1 MVVRTI
7 SAEDLESGSPAVVE
21 ITDQSAVA
29 LDADFLFSAEF
40 ARQGEDLLLH
50 GLEGNEVL
58 LRDYFARDEP
68 PQLESA
74 EGARLS
80 AETVQSLAGP
90 EFPPAYA
97 QAAGE
102 VQLGPPIGEVSSLN
116 GVARVQHSDGSRDN
130 LQDGDPI
137 FLGDVVSTGFGSEL
151 GILFVDDTVFSLS
164 SNARMVIDELIYNPA
179 SDANSMGVSL
189 IQGTFVFVTGKIA
202 PSGGMDVE
210 TPVGTIGIRGTLVG
224 VQIATIGGNTR
235 IVNLINTETGEVGSF
250 FFSNFGGIAQFT
262 EANHFLQ
269 VSNINTLPGLPTI
282 GSGQTISNLFGRS
295 LSNAINI
302 QQNINRD
309 SSDQPPT
316 DPNENNQEGIL
327 PEDVPQDLLEA
338 LLEQIPIETAAGDA
352 PVLSGG
358 AEFRLPP
365 WLVQIFALNPILPQG
380 VIGEVDVPE
389 LRFGNFQEFAFIF
402 SPPVATPVAPQA
414 AFGFP
419 GASGG
424 GGAGIIAAVKEDSED
439 NLAVFAAA
447 AGGASNELT
456 SIVIKLPGFAPGDI
470 DISKIVADL
479 AGAPALGTV
488 AITTPGGVT
497 TITITFNTALNIQSF
512 ASSFTLD
519 TPLAGSDVDLPNISI
534 TANAQAI
541 ADPSVKGSAVAAGTL
556 VLDAVLDQ
564 AAFAVQG
571 AVPDLT
577 EAVAAQVVPL
587 NFTLDITDAGFD
599 LSGPDADN
607 SEAVTDV
614 TVILSAGTLQLGPG
628 APAGASI
635 TNNGGGNFTVN
646 VADPADYAAAVAAL
660 QVELPP
666 GLDGLVTGSIS
677 VTTEEFLLSGGEP
690 DLSDNSRTIVT
701 EFSLTVTGGDVVPV
715 VTFGLAQGDGP
726 PDAEEEGAALGV
738 QAVSAPAALASEVLT
753 ISEDSENNVVEF
765 SIAAGD
771 PTDELA
777 LAVFSLPGFA
787 PGDVDIAQ
795 IAADLAGPPLLG
807 TVAIT
812 TPGGVTTITITFED
826 SQDVQS
832 FSSSFTLDAPVA
844 DSDLDLSGIELTVTA
859 KDITTP
865 SATGTGSAGGFI
877 YVDAVA
883 DPVTVEIDAVSA
895 SGDEA
900 FAPGEAGTV
909 TVTATFGDTADGSEL
924 HTVTVTVPAGFTVT
938 DLDGGTLNG
947 STVSW
952 TAAGSPFQAVLQV
965 EADDPLPGD
974 QPATWAAEAVA
985 LEQNTNSDPNA
996 GDVEKDTS
1004 DNEQTAQASDEVT
1017 LDPAGA
1023 PTVSVN
1029 LDGALCIAED
1039 GQGQFTVT
1047 VTAPGD
1053 DFVREILVE
1062 NLPGASEGWFTTV
1075 SGDDV
1080 GLFNPATGIYT
1091 TSGQPGQV
1099 ILTVTLTPPADS
1111 DLDVATVMGGDIA
1124 FTATTEDPDSG
1135 DTAIS
1140 GPVTA
1145 DVDVD
1150 AVADGAAEGLSVSI
1164 DVNDSGDGDS
1174 EFAPGETGTVTVSAT
1189 FGDTVDGSEVHT
1201 VVVDVP
1207 AGFTVVTPLPVTPAG
1222 VTALVNA
1229 DGDVEFT
1236 VTAGTS
1242 GFVGYEFQVT
1252 APEDIADGDS
1262 FQFTAT
1268 ARAFEE
1274 PSDAECSE
1282 ANNEA
1287 TAEASA
1293 GAVGGAA
1300 GAPTVGLEVLTE
1312 DGNVKEDAPA
1322 ALEITAQVTTAGDT
1336 LSQVVVTAPAGWV
1349 LNAAAGGQIA
1359 SVSGDGTTQL
1369 MLTLNPGVTSFLGT
1383 IQATPP
1389 ADSDL
1394 DASLN
1399 VQATA
1404 IDGSHSATDND
1415 DFSVT
1420 VDAVAD
1426 AGAQIISGGYGVST
1440 DGAVVDLD
1448 LMLAPRGGNA
1458 LNPLGDLF
1466 NGGGFDDDG
1475 SEAVSS
1481 IEVILSGIPA
1491 IGSDSDANLL
1501 FDAGFGGSVNHTPGS
1516 LVWTFAG
1523 SEAQLVALVDSLQL
1537 DPGNDY
1543 TGTLSVDIEV
1553 TTQETAREA
1562 GSPAP
1567 AGDGSNGVHGSETD
1581 DSDNIVTENFSFD
1594 VEVEVLLT
1602 GQIGINEI
1610 GLGVGTSL
1618 QQNGEPLNGDQNY
1631 IELRNIAGHALGAS
1645 KIKALSIEIIGA
1657 NGELVT
1663 IHLSTA
1669 TGGSINVPPQG
1680 FLIIFEDGTWATS
1693 TPGGAVQQTGSYT
1706 IPGTYSEPGSVWG
1719 FGSDT
1724 SAALGVHLV
1733 QRSGSVD
1740 MFVANGA
1747 DKSLFTGFGG
1757 GWVGAGSGSA
1767 NAAALLGA
1775 LVDLETF
1782 NGMIGDQDAVLAA
1795 LGRSDI
1801 AIDAEPAVNDEGT
1814 RVFARIFASEGSA
1827 GGNPGDSHA
1836 DDTDQGQDWTTSN
1849 WPTAFDKAIND
1860 DDLSS
1865 TDDFNPQDPTDD
1877 LNPAQGAGTNDAD
1890 AGQTVLHAAA
1900 DGDTLEG
1907 GRGQDFLFGDQDAN
1921 LLRGGDH
1928 NDFLFGDGGNDR
1940 LEGEKGADL
1949 LVDVDGADTLI
1960 GGAGDDIL
1968 VGGSEHL
1975 PGNLGVS
1982 NASGDLL
1989 VGDNIITAGFN
2000 IAYLIDISG
2009 SMRLGLD
2016 GSESPAAGESRL
2028 DLAKA
2033 AVIAL
2038 NQQFVDAGLGGLVN
2052 LKVIPFRGIFDVSV
2066 VEAQSAEFSGIQQ
2079 DDFNA
2084 FIDTFSPLSR
2094 TEFEP
2099 ALQVAVNWLRG
2110 SDGAGSPERHEGF
2123 QNFIFFFSD
2132 GGDNY
2137 NPSASLVANLYGTG
2151 GAEPNI
2157 SNLSIEAFAVGQS
2170 GAPEFATAPLGKVET
2185 GAAGQSGQVTILD
2198 DINRIGEF
2206 FSNLSLFDQSSGE
2219 DVILGGSAG
2228 DLIFGDTLLVDPGF
2242 AGSEAEFAM
2251 LVFDLAEGIHLRA
2264 ALDSL
2269 GESDWIEGG
2278 GGNDSI
2284 LGQGGDDTIFGGAGN
2299 DLIFGGS
2306 GADRLDGGEG
2316 ADSLEG
2322 GDGADVFV
2330 LRSADAAAVLG
2341 LADLIGDF
2349 DLANDKLGLA
2359 DGLTAGDLA
2368 VGTTPGGNA
2377 VIILQASGDYL
2388 AVLQNVAPVDVN
2400 LADITTVL

>member
-235 IVNLINTETGEVGSF
+235 IVNLINTETGESGSF

-365 WLVQIFALNPILPQG
+365 WLVQIFGLNPILPQG

-844 DSDLDLSGIELTVTA
+844 DSDLDLSGIELTVTT

-865 SATGTGSAGGFI
+865 SATGTASAGGFI
-877 YVDAVA
+877 YVDAVADPVTVEIDAVSASGDEAFAPGEAGTVTVTATFGDTSDGSELHTVTVTIPAGFSVTDLDGGTLDGSTVSWTAAGSPFEAVLQVEADDPLPGEQPATWTATAAAVEQPEDAECDPENNFEGAQASDEVTLDPAGAPTVEVNLPGGAEALCIAEDGQGQFTVTVTAPGDDFVREILVENLPGASEGWFTTVTGSDGGLFNPATGIYTTNGQPGQVILTVSLMPPADSDADVATVMGGDIAFTATTEDPDSGDTAISGPVTADVDVDAVA

-974 QPATWAAEAVA
+974 QPATWTAEAVA

-1135 DTAIS
+1135 ATATS

-1150 AVADGAAEGLSVSI
+1150 AVADPVTGEIDAVSA
-1164 DVNDSGDGDS
+1164 SGD
-1174 EFAPGETGTVTVSAT
+1174 EAFAPGEVGTVTVTAT

-1207 AGFTVVTPLPVTPAG
+1207 AGFSVVTPLPVTSAG

-1229 DGDVEFT
+1229 GPSIVK
-1236 VTAGTS
+1236 V
-1242 GFVGYEFQVT
+1242 VGST
-1252 APEDIADGDS
+1252 NAP
-1262 FQFTAT
+1262 
-1268 ARAFEE
+1268 
-1274 PSDAECSE
+1274 
-1282 ANNEA
+1282 
-1287 TAEASA
+1287 
-1293 GAVGGAA
+1293 
-1300 GAPTVGLEVLTE
+1300 
-1312 DGNVKEDAPA
+1312 
-1322 ALEITAQVTTAGDT
+1322 
-1336 LSQVVVTAPAGWV
+1336 
-1349 LNAAAGGQIA
+1349 
-1359 SVSGDGTTQL
+1359 
-1369 MLTLNPGVTSFLGT
+1369 
-1383 IQATPP
+1383 
-1389 ADSDL
+1389 
-1394 DASLN
+1394 
-1399 VQATA
+1399 
-1404 IDGSHSATDND
+1404 
-1415 DFSVT
+1415 
-1420 VDAVAD
+1420 
-1426 AGAQIISGGYGVST
+1426 
-1440 DGAVVDLD
+1440 
-1448 LMLAPRGGNA
+1448 
-1458 LNPLGDLF
+1458 
-1466 NGGGFDDDG
+1466 
-1475 SEAVSS
+1475 
-1481 IEVILSGIPA
+1481 
-1491 IGSDSDANLL
+1491 LL
-1501 FDAGFGGSVNHTPGS
+1501 FEMN
-1516 LVWTFAG
+1516 
-1523 SEAQLVALVDSLQL
+1523 
-1537 DPGNDY
+1537 
-1543 TGTLSVDIEV
+1543 
-1553 TTQETAREA
+1553 
-1562 GSPAP
+1562 
-1567 AGDGSNGVHGSETD
+1567 
-1581 DSDNIVTENFSFD
+1581 
-1594 VEVEVLLT
+1594 
-1602 GQIGINEI
+1602 
-1610 GLGVGTSL
+1610 
-1618 QQNGEPLNGDQNY
+1618 
-1631 IELRNIAGHALGAS
+1631 
-1645 KIKALSIEIIGA
+1645 
-1657 NGELVT
+1657 
-1663 IHLSTA
+1663 
-1669 TGGSINVPPQG
+1669 
-1680 FLIIFEDGTWATS
+1680 
-1693 TPGGAVQQTGSYT
+1693 
-1706 IPGTYSEPGSVWG
+1706 
-1719 FGSDT
+1719 
-1724 SAALGVHLV
+1724 
-1733 QRSGSVD
+1733 
-1740 MFVANGA
+1740 
-1747 DKSLFTGFGG
+1747 
-1757 GWVGAGSGSA
+1757 
-1767 NAAALLGA
+1767 
-1775 LVDLETF
+1775 
-1782 NGMIGDQDAVLAA
+1782 
-1795 LGRSDI
+1795 
-1801 AIDAEPAVNDEGT
+1801 
-1814 RVFARIFASEGSA
+1814 
-1827 GGNPGDSHA
+1827 
-1836 DDTDQGQDWTTSN
+1836 
-1849 WPTAFDKAIND
+1849 
-1860 DDLSS
+1860 
-1865 TDDFNPQDPTDD
+1865 
-1877 LNPAQGAGTNDAD
+1877 
-1890 AGQTVLHAAA
+1890 
-1900 DGDTLEG
+1900 
-1907 GRGQDFLFGDQDAN
+1907 
-1921 LLRGGDH
+1921 
-1928 NDFLFGDGGNDR
+1928 
-1940 LEGEKGADL
+1940 
-1949 LVDVDGADTLI
+1949 
-1960 GGAGDDIL
+1960 
-1968 VGGSEHL
+1968 
-1975 PGNLGVS
+1975 
-1982 NASGDLL
+1982 
-1989 VGDNIITAGFN
+1989 
-2000 IAYLIDISG
+2000 
-2009 SMRLGLD
+2009 
-2016 GSESPAAGESRL
+2016 
-2028 DLAKA
+2028 
-2033 AVIAL
+2033 
-2038 NQQFVDAGLGGLVN
+2038 
-2052 LKVIPFRGIFDVSV
+2052 
-2066 VEAQSAEFSGIQQ
+2066 
-2079 DDFNA
+2079 
-2084 FIDTFSPLSR
+2084 
-2094 TEFEP
+2094 
-2099 ALQVAVNWLRG
+2099 
-2110 SDGAGSPERHEGF
+2110 
-2123 QNFIFFFSD
+2123 
-2132 GGDNY
+2132 
-2137 NPSASLVANLYGTG
+2137 
-2151 GAEPNI
+2151 
-2157 SNLSIEAFAVGQS
+2157 
-2170 GAPEFATAPLGKVET
+2170 
-2185 GAAGQSGQVTILD
+2185 
-2198 DINRIGEF
+2198 
-2206 FSNLSLFDQSSGE
+2206 
-2219 DVILGGSAG
+2219 
-2228 DLIFGDTLLVDPGF
+2228 
-2242 AGSEAEFAM
+2242 
-2251 LVFDLAEGIHLRA
+2251 
-2264 ALDSL
+2264 
-2269 GESDWIEGG
+2269 
-2278 GGNDSI
+2278 
-2284 LGQGGDDTIFGGAGN
+2284 
-2299 DLIFGGS
+2299 
-2306 GADRLDGGEG
+2306 
-2316 ADSLEG
+2316 
-2322 GDGADVFV
+2322 
-2330 LRSADAAAVLG
+2330 
-2341 LADLIGDF
+2341 
-2349 DLANDKLGLA
+2349 
-2359 DGLTAGDLA
+2359 
-2368 VGTTPGGNA
+2368 
-2377 VIILQASGDYL
+2377 
-2388 AVLQNVAPVDVN
+2388 
-2400 LADITTVL
+2400 